1 MKSFLLLLLPA
12 LAAQFQHDVRILASD
27 RMEGRGLGTQGIERA
42 ADWIEGQLSSFLKPA
57 FPSHSYRQ
65 PFRVKTGVTRAEGN
79 RLAGVA
85 EADWT
90 PLGMSSSG
98 PFRGEVAFVGYGI
111 SAPPLNY
118 DDYAGIDLKGKVALM
133 LRYEPQERDE
143 NSIFDGKR
151 PSRWSAMRYKVL
163 QARERG
169 ATAVIFVTG
178 PIQDEA
184 KDFLPML
191 KNDGPQSPA
200 GIPVLQVKT
209 SVAQTWGIDLAQFQK
224 DVDADLKPRSR
235 VLPMAI
241 DGRVALKDTFAH
253 TANLA
258 GILPGR
264 GKLADEVIVLGAH
277 YDHLGYGGEGSMR
290 PNVHAIHNGADDN
303 ASGVVAVL
311 LAARRI
317 VESSANARNRRTLVV
332 VLFSAE
338 EAGLGGSSWFVDHSP
353 VPLDRVV
360 AMVNLDMVGQ
370 LKDDQLAALGAD
382 SAPEWRALLDSAGNA
397 EHLKVASRGDG
408 YGPSDQTSFYAK
420 RIPVVHFFTG
430 AHARYHTPDDKWNT
444 LNYLGAAKV
453 TEFTADVVTS
463 LERGEV
469 TPKYARVAA
478 APALEGDSRGYGA
491 YLGTVPDYRAMDATT
506 GGVLLADVRPGGPAD
521 LSGIRGG
528 DRIVQMAGTR
538 IENLYDMT
546 FALQDHKPGE
556 TIEVIVI
563 RGGEEKKLRATLGT
577 RGGGGGQAILPAGQ
591 AGLPVLQI
599 KAGKPFEK
607 TFEGEKHFKN
617 IRQLT
622 FGGENA
628 EAYFSSDG
636 TRLIYQ
642 STPPGAAC
650 DQEYVLDLRSGE
662 AKRVSSG
669 KGRTT
674 CGYFVPPK
682 DDHIIYSSTEAAGPE
697 CPPPADRSH
706 GYVWPVYA
714 SYDIYEAKPD
724 GSDAHP
730 LTTTPGYDAEST
742 WCAKGGKFVFTS
754 DRDGDL
760 DLYEMNDKG
769 DVRRLTNMPG
779 YDGGAYYNADCTE
792 IVFRG
797 FHPTGPELDDYRA
810 LLAKGL
816 VRPTVMELFVMNAD
830 GSNVRQ
836 ITHNGAANFCPFFF
850 PDGKRIIYSSNAGDP
865 KGREFD
871 LHAVSKNG
879 ASIERV
885 TTAPGFDGFP
895 MFSPDGKLIVW
906 ASNRAD
912 PASHET
918 NLFIAEWVE

>member
-1 MKSFLLLLLPA
+1 MIGLLLA
-12 LAAQFQHDVRILASD
+12 ISLAQQFQQDVKVLASD

-42 ADWIEGQLSSFLKPA
+42 ADWIENQLTFLKPA
-57 FPSHSYRQ
+57 FHGSYRQ
-65 PFRVKTGVTRAEGN
+65 PFRVKTGVALADGN
-79 RLAGVA
+79 RLADVDSK
-85 EADWT
+85 DWT
-90 PLGMSSSG
+90 PLGMSSSA
-98 PFRGEVAFVGYGI
+98 PFHGQLAFVGYGI
-111 SAPPLNY
+111 AAPPLNY
-118 DDYAGIDLKGKVALM
+118 DDFAGVDLKGKVALM

-143 NSIFDGKR
+143 KSIFDGKR

-178 PIQDEA
+178 PIQDEG
-184 KDFLPML
+184 KEFLPVL

-200 GIPVLQVKT
+200 GIPVLQIKT
-209 SVAQTWGIDLAQFQK
+209 SVAQKWGIDLAQFQK

-235 VLPMAI
+235 VLPI
-241 DGRVALKDTFAH
+241 EVDGRVRLRNTFAH

-258 GILPGR
+258 GILPGA
-264 GKLADEVIVLGAH
+264 GALAREVVILGAH

-303 ASGVVAVL
+303 ASGTVAVL
-311 LAARRI
+311 LAARKI
-317 VESSANARNRRTLVV
+317 AKDFPNTKNHRTFVA

-353 VPLDRVV
+353 VPLDHVI
-360 AMVNLDMVGQ
+360 AMLNLDMVGM
-370 LKDDQLAALGAD
+370 LRDDQLVALGAD
-382 SAPEWRALLDSAGNA
+382 TAPEWRSALDPAADSA
-397 EHLKVASRGDG
+397 HLKVNARGDG

-420 RIPVVHFFTG
+420 HIPVIHLFTG
-430 AHARYHTPDDKWNT
+430 AHERYHTPDDKWNT
-444 LNYLGAAKV
+444 LNYAGAARV
-453 TEFTADVVTS
+453 TEFTADVV
-463 LERGEV
+463 ERLVRGAI
-469 TPKYARVAA
+469 TPTYARLAA
-478 APALEGDSRGYGA
+478 APAMEGDSRGYGA
-491 YLGTVPDYRAMDATT
+491 YLGTVPDYRAMDATS
-506 GGVLLADVRPGGPAD
+506 GGVPLADVRAGGPAD
-521 LSGIRGG
+521 LAGIRGG
-528 DRIVQMAGTR
+528 DRIIQMAGTR

-556 TIEVIVI
+556 TIEVVVV
-563 RGGEEKKLRATLGT
+563 RGGDQKKLRATLGV
-577 RGGGGGQAILPAGQ
+577 RGAPPSGAPPTPA
-591 AGLPVLQI
+591 ALTI
-599 KAGKPFEK
+599 KAGKRFEK
-607 TFEGEKHFKN
+607 TFDGEKHFKN

-628 EAYFSSDG
+628 EAYFSADG

-642 STPPGAAC
+642 ATVPGAQC
-650 DQEYVLDLRSGE
+650 DQEYTLDLRTGE
-662 AKRVSSG
+662 TKRVSSG

-682 DDHIIYSSTEAAGPE
+682 DDRIIYSSTEAGGAD
-697 CPPPADRSH
+697 CPPAADRSH
-706 GYVWPVYA
+706 GYVWAVYPT
-714 SYDIYEAKPD
+714 YDIYEANPD
-724 GSDAHP
+724 GSNAHRI
-730 LTTTPGYDAEST
+730 TTTAGYDAEST

-760 DLYEMNDKG
+760 DLYEMDDKG
-769 DVRRLTNMPG
+769 NVRRLTNMPG
-779 YDGGAYYNADCTE
+779 YDGGAFYNSDCSE

-797 FHPTGPELDDYRA
+797 FHPTGAALDEYRS
-810 LLAKGL
+810 LLAQHL
-816 VRPTVMELFVMNAD
+816 VKPTVMELFVMNAD

-836 ITHNGAANFCPFFF
+836 VTQTGAANFCPFFT
-850 PDGKRIIYSSNAGDP
+850 PDGKKIIYSSNVGDP

-871 LHAVSKNG
+871 LWLVSKIG
-879 ASIERV
+879 GSPERI

>member
-27 RMEGRGLGTQGIERA
+27 RMEGRGLGTQGLERA
-42 ADWIEGQLSSFLKPA
+42 ADWVEGQLSSFLKPA

-65 PFRVKTGVTRAEGN
+65 PFRVKIGVTRAEGN
-79 RLAGVA
+79 HLAEVPDS
-85 EADWT
+85 DWT

-111 SAPPLNY
+111 SASPLNY

-169 ATAVIFVTG
+169 ATAVIFITG

-184 KDFLPML
+184 KDFLPIL

-209 SVAQTWGIDLAQFQK
+209 SVAQKWAIDLAQFQK
-224 DVDADLKPRSR
+224 DVDADLKPRSH
-235 VLPMAI
+235 VLPMTI

-264 GKLADEVIVLGAH
+264 GKLAEEVIILGAH

-332 VLFSAE
+332 SLFSAE

-353 VPLDRVV
+353 VPLDHVV

-382 SAPEWRALLDSAGNA
+382 SAPEWKPLLDSAGSG

-444 LNYLGAAKV
+444 LNYPGAAKV

-463 LERGEV
+463 LVRGEV

-521 LSGIRGG
+521 LAGIRGG

-556 TIEVIVI
+556 TIEVAVI

-577 RGGGGGQAILPAGQ
+577 RGGGPASSPAAPPGT
-591 AGLPVLQI
+591 ATLHI
-599 KAGKPFEK
+599 AAGKPFEK
-607 TFEGEKHFKN
+607 TVEGEKHLKN

-642 STPPGAAC
+642 STPRGAEC

-662 AKRVSSG
+662 TKRVSSG

-682 DDHIIYSSTEAAGPE
+682 DEHIIYSSTEAAGPE

-724 GSDAHP
+724 GSDAHR

-797 FHPTGPELDDYRA
+797 FHPTGAGLDDYRA

-816 VRPTVMELFVMNAD
+816 VRPTVMELFVMDAD

-850 PDGKRIIYSSNAGDP
+850 PDSKRIIYSSNAGDP

-871 LHAVSKNG
+871 LYAVSKNG

-885 TTAPGFDGFP
+885 TTAAGFDGFP